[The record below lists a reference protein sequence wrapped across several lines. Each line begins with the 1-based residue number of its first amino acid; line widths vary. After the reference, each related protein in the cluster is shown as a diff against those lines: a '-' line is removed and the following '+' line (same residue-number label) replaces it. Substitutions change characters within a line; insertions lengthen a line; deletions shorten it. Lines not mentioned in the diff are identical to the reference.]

1 MTAQD
6 AAQVSC
12 GRAQV
17 RAAKPARPAPGSG
30 RPREALLA
38 ALAILLSVAAGKAEA
53 LESMGGE
60 SAERWVEVGEDLLA
74 VAAEGQVS
82 LMVLASRSDTS
93 LGIALRWAGNKSAAP
108 LIRAANAGAE
118 PEPGKFYAIPAS
130 VLLDEH
136 RLKALAAL
144 FPDEL
149 PDAPLEYASD
159 GEGGFAVYR
168 LKRGEAIYSAVVVRF
183 TGRLEVEEVSAL
195 ARRVAERSGIRDVRD
210 IPVGYAVKIPVDLL
224 LPEFQPPGSPARAER
239 EAAVIA
245 AAGHGLSAPAK
256 HLSGVHVILD
266 AGHGGKDPG
275 AIRKG
280 VYEDEHA
287 YDVMCRVARLLK
299 SETEAEVY
307 TTVYDVSSRYSQLDG
322 TIRQDTDEI
331 LVEGRVDR
339 GEAGLLALDGS
350 ESFNLRGRG
359 ATREGVNDRFRIA
372 NERYARL
379 RRAGV
384 EAEKVVFISL
394 HADALHESVRGAMIY
409 VPGREKS
416 QFLPAGISRGD
427 REEAVG
433 LSRGLARGLLAGLRE
448 EGILVHPEPAIR
460 DRIYRRGYN
469 PYIPA
474 VVRETVVP
482 PALLVEVAHLNTT
495 EDRRQLVRSEFRE
508 RFAAAIVAAL
518 VEYYGS
524 ARDGPDTR
532 LARLD

>member
-1 MTAQD
+1 
-6 AAQVSC
+6 
-12 GRAQV
+12 
-17 RAAKPARPAPGSG
+17 
-30 RPREALLA
+30 
-38 ALAILLSVAAGKAEA
+38 
-53 LESMGGE
+53 MGGE
-60 SAERWVEVGEDLLA
+60 GAERWVEVGEDLLA
-74 VAAEGQVS
+74 VAAEGHVS
-82 LMVLASRSDTS
+82 LMVLASNSDTS

-118 PEPGKFYAIPAS
+118 PEPGKFYAIPAA

-149 PDAPLEYASD
+149 PGAPLEYSSD
-159 GEGGFAVYR
+159 GEGSFAAYR
-168 LKRGEAIYSAVVVRF
+168 LKGGEAIYSAVVVRF
-183 TGRLEVEEVSAL
+183 TGRLEVEEVNAL
-195 ARRVAERSGIRDVRD
+195 SRRVAERSGIKDVRD
-210 IPVGYAVKIPVDLL
+210 IPIGYAVKIPIDLL

-245 AAGHGLSAPAK
+245 AAGHGLSAPAR

-299 SETEAEVY
+299 SGTEAEVY
-307 TTVYDVSSRYSQLDG
+307 TTVYDLSSRYTQLDG
-322 TIRQDTDEI
+322 RIHQDTDEI
-331 LVEGRVDR
+331 LVEGRVNR
-339 GEAGLLALDGS
+339 SEKGLLALDGS

-359 ATREGVNDRFRIA
+359 ATREGVNDRFRLA
-372 NERYARL
+372 NERYAGL

-416 QFLPAGISRGD
+416 EFLPAGISSED

-433 LSRGLARGLLAGLRE
+433 LSRGLARGLLASLRE
-448 EGILVHPEPAIR
+448 EEILVHPEPAIR
-460 DRIYRRGYN
+460 DRIFRRGYN

-482 PALLVEVAHLNTT
+482 HALLIEVANLNNS

-508 RFAAAIVAAL
+508 RFAAAVVAAL

-524 ARDGPDTR
+524 VGDDRDTR